1 MIIILSKPATD
12 EDVKKAL
19 EHYEDYIKVTID
31 IEQETVSIGGEYHYD
46 SEQILLARGSKQDNI
61 WGGGLKISTKT
72 IRTNAMIN
80 LRTNRNASA
89 EILDAEIREKFISIL
104 KKFLYDFV

>member
-1 MIIILSKPATD
+1 MIVILSKPATE
-12 EDVKKAL
+12 EDIKKAL

-31 IEQETVSIGGEYHYD
+31 IELETVSIGGEYHYD
-46 SEQILLARGSKQDNI
+46 SEQILLTQGSKQDDI

-80 LRTNRNASA
+80 LRAKRNASA
-89 EILDAEIREKFISIL
+89 EILDSEIREKFISIL
-104 KKFLYDFV
+104 KKYLHEFV